1 MIEPKLPDI
10 QSDSISSVEIL
21 YSNVEFLRDSLEEY
35 MQVLLAGSS
44 ISTLSL
50 TASVSYTASE
60 LQSVSDKVDTIII
73 ALKTAG
79 IINE

>member
-10 QSDSISSVEIL
+10 QSDSISNVEIL

-60 LQSVSDKVDTIII
+60 LQSVSDKVDTIIT

-79 IINE
+79 IIDE

>member
-1 MIEPKLPDI
+1 MIEAKLPDI
-10 QSDSISSVEIL
+10 QVDSIDSVEIL
-21 YSNVEFLRDSLEEY
+21 YDTTQNLRDRLEEY
-35 MQVLLAGSS
+35 MQALLDGSS
-44 ISTLSL
+44 ISTLNL
-50 TASVSYTASE
+50 IANVSYTASE

>member
-60 LQSVSDKVDTIII
+60 LQSVSDKLDTIIT

-79 IINE
+79 IIDE